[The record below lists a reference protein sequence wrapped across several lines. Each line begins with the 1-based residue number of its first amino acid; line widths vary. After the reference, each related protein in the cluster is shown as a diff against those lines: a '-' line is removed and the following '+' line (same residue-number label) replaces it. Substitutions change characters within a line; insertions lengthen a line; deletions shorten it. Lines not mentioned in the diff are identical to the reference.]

1 MDWTIELL
9 NEFNDQLDMGNICQN
24 KKLWNDVFS
33 VLTEA
38 DLDYFIDKIIA
49 MNKENE

>member
-1 MDWTIELL
+1 MDLTIELL
-9 NEFNDQLDMGNICQN
+9 NEFNDQLEMGLVCQN

-38 DLDYFIDKIIA
+38 ELDYFIDKIIDL
-49 MNKENE
+49 NKEN